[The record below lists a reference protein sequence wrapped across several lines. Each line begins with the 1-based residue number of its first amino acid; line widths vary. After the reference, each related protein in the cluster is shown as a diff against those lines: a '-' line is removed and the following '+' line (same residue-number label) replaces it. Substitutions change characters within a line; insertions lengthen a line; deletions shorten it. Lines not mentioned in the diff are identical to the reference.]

1 MVKITVAVEV
11 EVAKAVRV
19 EISVAKTPGQ
29 KHKTLESPRP
39 HSLDVLQQN
48 SLILEQ
54 HKNLVVIRHGDPFRK
69 TGRIP

>member
-11 EVAKAVRV
+11 AKAVRV
-19 EISVAKTPGQ
+19 QIFVAITRSQ

-54 HKNLVVIRHGDPFRK
+54 RKNLVVIRHDNPLRK
-69 TGRIP
+69 TGRVP